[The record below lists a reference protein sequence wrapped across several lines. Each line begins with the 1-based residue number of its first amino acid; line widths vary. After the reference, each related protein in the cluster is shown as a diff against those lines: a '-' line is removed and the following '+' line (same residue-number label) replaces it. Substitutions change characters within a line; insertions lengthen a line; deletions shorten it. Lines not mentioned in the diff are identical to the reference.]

1 MKKNA
6 KKINKRILIISLAIL
21 FSAIGLFIFNQKNK
35 LYRKSQLLM
44 GTYIEVVSPYPQAP
58 YIVFSEISRIE
69 RLLSKYR
76 PDSEIFK
83 LNEQGKVVASLD
95 TMYVLRKSKEFWII
109 TDGALDITVGPLLD
123 LWGFTQKKYYL
134 PTQAQINAVLPRVG
148 YDKII
153 LNDENNLVELKVF
166 GMKVDLGA
174 VAKGFAVD
182 CAVRELKER
191 GIKSCLINTGGQIY
205 CLGDRFG
212 KPWVIAIQ
220 NPREHDILES
230 MEVKDQAVSTSG
242 DYEQFFM
249 VGNKR
254 YSHIFNP
261 KTGYPADSGIV
272 SVTVIAK
279 DNFTADA
286 LSTAIFV
293 LGKEKGLKLIEH
305 FPGVKTKII
314 EEKDVKDFE

>member
-1 MKKNA
+1 MEKNA
-6 KKINKRILIISLAIL
+6 GKFKGRILIISCAIL
-21 FSAIGLFIFNQKNK
+21 VIPLGLFFLNQKNK
-35 LYRKSQLLM
+35 LYRKSQFLM
-44 GTYIEVVSPYPQAP
+44 GTYVEVISPYWQAP
-58 YIVFSEISRIE
+58 YIVFSEISRVE
-69 RLLSKYR
+69 KLLSKYK

-109 TDGALDITVGPLLD
+109 TDGALDISVGPLLD
-123 LWGFTQKKYYL
+123 LWGFTQKKYLL
-134 PTQAQINAVLPRVG
+134 PTRAQINAVLPRIG
-148 YDKII
+148 CDKII
-153 LNDENNLVELKVF
+153 LNDENNLVEFKVP

-182 CAVRELKER
+182 RAVRELRER
-191 GIKSCLINTGGQIY
+191 GIKSCLINAGGQIY

-220 NPREHDILES
+220 NPREPDILEP
-230 MEVKDQAVSTSG
+230 MEVKNQAVSTSG

-254 YSHIFNP
+254 YCHIFNP

-272 SVTVIAK
+272 SATVIAK

-293 LGKEKGLKLIEH
+293 LGKEKGLKLVEQL
-305 FPGVKTKII
+305 PEVEVKII
-314 EEKDVKDFE
+314 EEKDIKAFE